1 MIHKLT
7 LIIFIFTLM
16 LAAISC
22 NKGVQKLSK
31 DEMMK
36 IVESR
41 NARLGEYFKAGDAEK
56 LSLMYSDSAKLC
68 PDGSKFVNGRDSIK
82 AFWAESF
89 KTSKTLDMITNIYT
103 IDGDEDIIYETGKAN
118 SKIMY
123 NDSLYNVTVKYINV
137 WNRQTNGDYLLD
149 VDFWNRDAR

>member
-7 LIIFIFTLM
+7 LIVLIFTLM
-16 LAAISC
+16 IVVVSC
-22 NKGVQKLSK
+22 NQGVQKISK
-31 DEMMK
+31 DEMLK

-41 NARLGEYFKAGDAEK
+41 NVKLGEYFKAGDAEK

-89 KTSKTLDMITNIYT
+89 KTSKTMDMITNIYT
-103 IDGDEDIIYETGKAN
+103 IDGNKDIIYETGKAN
-118 SKIMY
+118 SKILY

-149 VDFWNRDAR
+149 VDFWNRDTR

>member
-1 MIHKLT
+1 MTNKLN
-7 LIIFIFTLM
+7 LLVLLFTLM
-16 LAAISC
+16 FVIVSC
-22 NKGVQKLSK
+22 NKDVQKLSK
-31 DEMMK
+31 DEMIK
-36 IVESR
+36 IIEIR
-41 NARLGEYFKAGDAEK
+41 NAKLGEYFKAGDAEK

-89 KTSKTLDMITNIYT
+89 KTSKTIDMVTNVYT
-103 IDGDEDIIYETGKAN
+103 VNGDRDIIYETGKAN

-137 WNRQTNGDYLLD
+137 WSRQSNGDYLLD
-149 VDFWNRDAR
+149 VDFWNRDTR

>member
-1 MIHKLT
+1 MI
-7 LIIFIFTLM
+7 
-16 LAAISC
+16 AVVSC
-22 NKGVQKLSK
+22 NQGVQKISK
-31 DEMMK
+31 DEMLK

-41 NARLGEYFKAGDAEK
+41 NVKLGEYFKAGDAEK

-89 KTSKTLDMITNIYT
+89 KTSKTMDMITNIYT
-103 IDGDEDIIYETGKAN
+103 IDGNKDIIYETGKAS
-118 SKIMY
+118 SKILY

-137 WNRQTNGDYLLD
+137 WNRQSNGDYLLD